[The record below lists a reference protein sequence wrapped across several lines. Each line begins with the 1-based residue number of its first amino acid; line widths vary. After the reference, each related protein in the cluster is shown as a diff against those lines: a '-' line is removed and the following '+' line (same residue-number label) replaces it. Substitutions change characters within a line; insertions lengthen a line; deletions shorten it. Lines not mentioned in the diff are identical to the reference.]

1 MFRLL
6 ELPIAP
12 MAGGILVAVAVAPVF
27 AQDKEAQIKD
37 ALSAAPPAITENATV
52 MTMEGEVL
60 REGSGDYTCFPG
72 VEAGPGPMC
81 LDEEWMRWADAW
93 MNKKEFT
100 PSRMAIA
107 YMLSGDMPGGGASNI
122 DPFATEPTDDN
133 QWVVEG
139 PHLMVI
145 GPDPVTEGV
154 TTDPDAGVPYV
165 MWEGTPYE
173 HIMVPV
179 APRPK

>member
-1 MFRLL
+1 MLNPRRITTAATALAL
-6 ELPIAP
+6 I
-12 MAGGILVAVAVAPVF
+12 GVVASASADEKQ
-27 AQDKEAQIKD
+27 AAIED
-37 ALSAAPPAITENATV
+37 ALRAAPEQITEDATV

-60 REGSGDYTCFPG
+60 REGEGAYTCMPG
-72 VEAGPGPMC
+72 VEDGPGPMC

-122 DPFATEPTDDN
+122 DPFATEPTADN

-145 GPDPVTEGV
+145 GPDPVTEGM
-154 TTDPDAGVPYV
+154 TTDPDTGGPYV

-179 APRPK
+179 APRPE